1 MITKKPISRLLTAL
15 ILMCSL
21 LSSSLN
27 LFLSTPTYAV
37 PTVDGN
43 STEDFVTNDEESPE
57 NPDSPNDEEDP
68 DTEEKDDKDE
78 NEDNDEDEEINI
90 CKEETMSVSWLVCGV
105 SKAISKG
112 IDAIYGVISDL
123 LTVRPVSTD
132 SDSAIF
138 QVWKYIRDV
147 ANTFFVIA
155 MLIVICSQLTGF
167 GISNYG
173 VKRVLPRLIIA
184 AIAVNLSFFI
194 CSLAVDVSN
203 IAGGSLRNVF
213 IGIKE
218 AIPKTN
224 QTTLMED
231 VSFGSLFGML
241 TGGAAVAGLAINST
255 TGFSAFFWIL
265 LITMIAAII
274 TVIIGLVT
282 IAARQGLVAILIM
295 ISPLAFMAYLLPNT
309 ESWFKKWSSL
319 FSRMLVFYPMFS
331 ILFGASELIGWTLMV
346 SGLGPIWVVM
356 GLAIQILPLILSVQ
370 LMKMSG
376 TVLGSLNSAL
386 TRATAP
392 LQSGIRNWGMSH
404 ADQHRQAHLATSSST
419 GAHLRRY
426 LDYKKEL
433 RTLDTKNSE
442 QTRANIAATR
452 AYQKLASSTGRDI
465 AENDTWKAKPNK
477 YTRRAKI
484 DSLHSLR
491 ADTAKTAYSNTISAY
506 RFNNNGARKL
516 SSATAEAF
524 IDYSTQQFR
533 AKNEAQS
540 DQTWLL
546 DQYLAAAT
554 HNQSN
559 PTRYNRLIRN
569 GAGSLQHLGE
579 SSIMGQVISE
589 NVAIEER
596 RRREAR
602 VIANKF
608 PIDKQQFRAMVFN
621 KKKINDDGKEINA
634 VGEEIEDDQFRI
646 KKGYENQHREWDQYI
661 VRHET
666 TGDEISKEEYDKLSP
681 EQREHYNRIRYTNIY
696 NDKGEPVQ
704 QVYIDDAGYMK
715 ELLGDDIA
723 IGDPINQRYAISL
736 GVSRDRKQ
744 TGSLRKYYSTI
755 IRNLQSSGYK
765 EHAGEMTSMLLAQ
778 IRNGYIQD
786 MGQYYIAALQSI
798 KASGKPKDFLVNDP
812 KFIKNWG
819 TIVKSVEDEE
829 LFKKIFPDA
838 SIDDYRGINGGDLAG
853 CYWGT
858 NEEGYEDW
866 IKVAAANAT
875 LEQKKNYIKH
885 ILIPEGTQRIFG
897 FINREVSPNIR
908 DNQKP
913 GTADALVSLLE
924 TIVAAHDNNND
935 DALPID
941 QKLNPNIDLFDGGN
955 PEVVKQTINK
965 SLLKRG
971 YNPNGKP
978 KSSSGNN
985 GGNDNNGD
993 SGNSDGGNEND
1004 QWDGSGFN
1012 PRTGGGGGGNN
1023 GGGGNSAPRPPRGGG
1038 GSGSSQRGP
1047 SDQGQNQ
1054 RLSQEDA
1061 IRIEREVK
1069 DIFYAPGATY
1079 DSIESELKH
1088 YFRNGIF
1095 DRDTID
1101 KVDQAIYANRPD
1113 LASRDVDEMIYN
1125 DKFEQKYIE
1134 NLSRDVLDIVA
1145 SFITMNR

>member
-1 MITKKPISRLLTAL
+1 MITKKTISRLLTAL

-43 STEDFVTNDEESPE
+43 STEDFVTDDEESPE
-57 NPDSPNDEEDP
+57 NPDSPNNEENP
-68 DTEEKDDKDE
+68 DTEEKDDK
-78 NEDNDEDEEINI
+78 DEDEEINI

-123 LTVRPVSTD
+123 LTVRPISTD

-138 QVWKYIRDV
+138 QVWKYIRDI

-218 AIPKTN
+218 AIPKTD
-224 QTTLMED
+224 QTTLVED

-241 TGGAAVAGLAINST
+241 TGGAAVAGIVINAT

-265 LITMIAAII
+265 LITMVAAII

-309 ESWFKKWSSL
+309 ESWFRKWSSL

-331 ILFGASELIGWTLMV
+331 VLFGASELVGWTLMV
-346 SGLGPIWVVM
+346 SGLGPIWIVM
-356 GLAIQILPLILSVQ
+356 GLAIQILPLFLSVQ

-376 TVLGSLNSAL
+376 TVLGNLNSAL
-386 TRATAP
+386 TRATVP
-392 LQSGIRNWGMSH
+392 LQSGIKNWGMSH

-442 QTRANIAATR
+442 QTRANIATTR

-465 AENDTWKAKPNK
+465 AGNDTWKARPNK

-491 ADTAKTAYSNTISAY
+491 ADTAKTAYNNTISAY
-506 RFNNNGARKL
+506 RFNNNGAKTL
-516 SSATAEAF
+516 SSVTAEAF

-608 PIDKQQFRAMVFN
+608 GVDKQQFRAMVFD

-634 VGEEIEDDQFRI
+634 EDKEIEDDQFRI
-646 KKGYENQHREWDQYI
+646 KEGHENQHREWDQYI
-661 VRHET
+661 AQHKT

-681 EQREHYNRIRYTNIY
+681 EQRTHYNRVRYMNIY
-696 NDKGEPVQ
+696 NDKGQPVQ
-704 QVYIDDAGYMK
+704 QVYFDDAGYMK

-723 IGDPINQRYAISL
+723 IGDPINQRYAVSL

-744 TGSLRKYYSTI
+744 TGSLRKYYSNI
-755 IRNLQSSGYK
+755 VGNLQSSGYK

-778 IRNGYIQD
+778 IRNGYIND

-798 KASGKPKDFLVNDP
+798 KVSGKPKDFLINDP
-812 KFIKNWG
+812 KFIENWG
-819 TIVKSVEDEE
+819 TIIKSVQDEE

-838 SIDDYRGINGGDLAG
+838 SIEDYRGINGGDLAG

-858 NEEGYEDW
+858 NEEGDEDW
-866 IKVAAANAT
+866 IKVAAADAT

-885 ILIPEGTQRIFG
+885 ILIPETTQRLFS
-897 FINREVSPNIR
+897 FINRDVSPNVQ

-913 GTADALVSLLE
+913 GTAKAHLSLADTIMDAYD
-924 TIVAAHDNNND
+924 DNNNPD
-935 DALPID
+935 LQIE

-955 PEVVKQTINK
+955 PDVVKQTIDK
-965 SLLKRG
+965 GLRKRG
-971 YNPNGKP
+971 HNPNSKS
-978 KSSSGNN
+978 KSSSNN
-985 GGNDNNGD
+985 GGGNGD
-993 SGNSDGGNEND
+993 NGDNGNNDGND

-1012 PRTGGGGGGNN
+1012 PRTGGDGGNSGGGGGGNT
-1023 GGGGNSAPRPPRGGG
+1023 GPRPPRGGG
-1038 GSGSSQRGP
+1038 SGGNTGQAPRRNKNP
-1047 SDQGQNQ
+1047 NEEQGHSR
-1054 RLSQEDA
+1054 RLSDVEA
-1061 IRIEREVK
+1061 INIQTEVEN
-1069 DIFYAPGATY
+1069 IFFTLGATY
-1079 DSIESELKH
+1079 DSVAAELQS
-1088 YFRNGIF
+1088 YFRNDVF
-1095 DRDTID
+1095 DEDTRGD
-1101 KVDQAIYANRPD
+1101 VENAISQNWPD
-1113 LASRDVDEMIYN
+1113 YGNQMTYDNKL
-1125 DKFEQKYIE
+1125 EQKQIGE
-1134 NLSRDVLDIVA
+1134 LRKDINEIIDHFLA
-1145 SFITMNR
+1145 RNRQ